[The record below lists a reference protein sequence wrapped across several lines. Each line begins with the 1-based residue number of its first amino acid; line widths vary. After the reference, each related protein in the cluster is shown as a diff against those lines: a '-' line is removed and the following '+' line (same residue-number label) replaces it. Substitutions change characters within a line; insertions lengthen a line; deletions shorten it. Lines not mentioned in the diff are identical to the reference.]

1 MSTYLL
7 LRKVRIHN
15 ANALSSPM
23 TIGFPAMTAW
33 LGVMHALERR
43 IRHHQEFPNIR
54 MTKLAVSCH
63 ECDLQ
68 TYKGAGD
75 FVRSVIITA
84 NPLRKKGSGF
94 ERPPFIEEARVHL
107 EVSLLICVEGLSSEN
122 RNVFIQTVASEL
134 PCMKIAGG
142 DILDFMPFTSS
153 SDEKE
158 KHDESSSKQLR
169 NPSRLIDL
177 WDNDSSRK
185 LLRALMPGYVL
196 VERRDILKN
205 QDVSS
210 LDALLDILSLHYE
223 YQEDK
228 DTWQLIPREKGW
240 LVLIAVGFKGLT
252 PLGKVKNQRDPN
264 TLHRFA
270 EPVLT
275 LGEFKM
281 PYHFDDI
288 EDVMWHYQYEEDKNL
303 YLCVNQN
310 LDE

>member
-1 MSTYLL
+1 
-7 LRKVRIHN
+7 
-15 ANALSSPM
+15 
-23 TIGFPAMTAW
+23 
-33 LGVMHALERR
+33 
-43 IRHHQEFPNIR
+43 

-63 ECDLQ
+63 DFDLQ
-68 TYKGAGD
+68 TYKGVGD

-84 NPLRKKGSGF
+84 NPLRKKGAGF
-94 ERPPFIEEARVHL
+94 ERPPFIEEARIHL
-107 EVSLLICVEGLSSEN
+107 EVSLLIRLEGMSSEN
-122 RNVFIQTVASEL
+122 RDDFVKAIESEL
-134 PCMKIAGG
+134 PRMKIAGG
-142 DILDFMPFTSS
+142 DILDFSPFATAT

-158 KHDESSSKQLR
+158 KHDEDSQKQR
-169 NPSRLIDL
+169 KNPSRLIDL
-177 WDNDSSRK
+177 WEDDSSRK

-196 VERRDILKN
+196 VERRDILRN
-205 QDVSS
+205 RDANS

-228 DTWQLIPREKGW
+228 DDWQLIPREEKGW
-240 LVLIAVGFKGLT
+240 LVPIVVGFKGLT

-264 TLHRFA
+264 TPHRFA

-281 PYHFDDI
+281 PYHFNDI
-288 EDVMWHYQYEEDKNL
+288 EEIMWHYQYEEDKNL